1 MLRTNCQ
8 HSAAVPVSSRHR
20 AAAYFLFKMQC
31 QKNTVEPQY
40 ISDAFERWARMKKP
54 NLLELSKELGYN
66 YSTIITWRKKWNWQ
80 TRLDDRRAKAIEK
93 TQERSIEVLAER
105 KARQLKAA
113 VLMQDRGTEFFENR
127 GVGMARDA
135 INAIDKGVQLQRLID
150 GETTNN
156 VGMAIGVVDVDK
168 MGEALDIARKRREA
182 RIIEAEKEN
191 DTQNTATN

>member
-8 HSAAVPVSSRHR
+8 HSAAVPVSSSFR

-80 TRLDDRRAKAIEK
+80 TRLDERRSKAIEK

-113 VLMQDRGTEFFENR
+113 VLMQHRGTEFFENR

-182 RIIEAEKEN
+182 RVVEAEKEDN
-191 DTQNTATN
+191 EITK

>member
-1 MLRTNCQ
+1 
-8 HSAAVPVSSRHR
+8 
-20 AAAYFLFKMQC
+20 MQC

-80 TRLDDRRAKAIEK
+80 TRLDERRSKAIEK

-182 RIIEAEKEN
+182 RVVEAEKEDN
-191 DTQNTATN
+191 EITK